1 MVNYDYTTNAVFP
14 KKLEF
19 FSLVSKGGPK
29 PARISL
35 RGANKSAGGPN
46 PNIFKYWNDRP
57 CKCRWHK
64 ASFMG
69 GGGGGAVL
77 EHAPPKKF

>member
-46 PNIFKYWNDRP
+46 PDIFKYWNDRP

-69 GGGGGAVL
+69 GGGAVL